1 MDFHQ
6 AAGGR
11 VHGSCPAPGRSAVA
25 SRRLRDWRGCAQR
38 GVLCLARFNQ
48 RQAHLLR
55 DLEQRRR
62 RREVDDLAR
71 AR

>member
-1 MDFHQ
+1 
-6 AAGGR
+6 
-11 VHGSCPAPGRSAVA
+11 
-25 SRRLRDWRGCAQR
+25 LRDWRGCAQR